1 MSSALDGSSP
11 ADASST
17 GHNTRVSQRASR
29 SCTECKRRKIR
40 CDKTVPCSQCIRAKA
55 PAKCRIEM
63 VELTTKYTKSRQE
76 IEFLHRL
83 KTALTATSLAEAN
96 DLISSRL
103 TLLETGQEPVKSRKP
118 VPRGSS
124 DHFHDVLNDQQTDE
138 TFDIAKT
145 LMRLGRGYPNPADVL
160 DQTVPD
166 SEFSLAVIESA
177 PDIGIARKLV
187 IYYLKQL
194 SWHHPVL
201 HHGEFLIQ
209 CESFWTTGEMITP
222 QWACVYFA
230 VLSASAYNL
239 PESLCDATYTRQIL
253 RQRSEFW
260 YQQMFNTLICTDYT
274 LNHSMFSIQ
283 GIIIS
288 CMVAHPLGQAVRQMV
303 LLSSSLRIAQCLG
316 YAAQTPSRPIG
327 SGESFDLSAKITEEV
342 QRRIWWQ
349 ILVQDYFLVPMAG
362 SYVALLMPQLIDG
375 LRSPTTTT
383 REAQY
388 RHIKFIDSKMRTLM
402 AELPAF
408 LRPETP
414 FDQSWPIWI
423 AWARSTLTISAAD
436 KNWLNRANNEQIIMI
451 HRSFL
456 IKSFQD
462 PQTYDFTRRTCVSA
476 ALTIL
481 NEFHRVKNN
490 DVVRL
495 WIIPTFTV
503 SAAIVIG
510 LDISYRMKNKEAYEA
525 KHLELLNTT
534 IEALRMTLMDYDV
547 TVRQGVTLLENL
559 LTHKLNSDMS
569 PSLWDENCTPHL
581 DELIGYMGENQPWDT
596 EPQL

>member
-1 MSSALDGSSP
+1 MSSAPDGSSP
-11 ADASST
+11 GAASST

-83 KTALTATSLAEAN
+83 KTSLTATSLAEAN

-103 TLLETGQEPVKSRKP
+103 TLLETGQEPVKPRKP

-177 PDIGIARKLV
+177 PDVGIARKLV
-187 IYYLKQL
+187 IYYLEHL

-201 HHGEFLIQ
+201 HHGEFLSQ
-209 CESFWTTGEMITP
+209 CESFWATGDMITP

-260 YQQMFNTLICTDYT
+260 YQQMFNTLFCTDYT
-274 LNHSMFSIQ
+274 LNHS
-283 GIIIS
+283 
-288 CMVAHPLGQAVRQMV
+288 GQAVRQMV

-316 YAAQTPSRPIG
+316 YAAQTPSRPIA
-327 SGESFDLSAKITEEV
+327 SGELFDLSAKITEEV

-388 RHIKFIDSKMRTLM
+388 RHIKFIDSKMRKLM

-414 FDQSWPIWI
+414 FDPSWPVWI

-436 KNWLNRANNEQIIMI
+436 KIIMI

-525 KHLELLNTT
+525 KHLELLNAT
-534 IEALRMTLMDYDV
+534 IDTLKMTLMDYDV

-559 LTHKLNSDMS
+559 LTYKLNSDMS

-581 DELIGYMGENQPWDT
+581 DELIGYMGENHPWDT